1 MRLAAKVTSNIM
13 KHYFT
18 EEMSKIIDEE
28 KDVSHEKLADMTENA
43 LEDPKLEKRIRLP
56 AEVRLR

>member
-28 KDVSHEKLADMTENA
+28 KDVSHEKLSDMTENA

>member
-1 MRLAAKVTSNIM
+1 MAAKVTSNIM

>member
-28 KDVSHEKLADMTENA
+28 KEVSHEKLADMTENA
-43 LEDPKLEKRIRLP
+43 LDDPKLEKRIRLP
-56 AEVRLR
+56 AEV